1 MAGAIL
7 TINLS
12 RLVENWRFFNEACR
26 ASPDD
31 AVGSAVTDVA
41 AVVKADAYGL
51 GSKEVGSA
59 LWAAGCRRF
68 FVAHGSEGT
77 ALREALAEAEI
88 FVFHGALLGEEE
100 SFKSA
105 RLIPVLNSEEAA
117 LRWAEFGDKSG
128 YRPAALQVDTGM
140 NRLGFSA
147 NEFNRFIQADDFL
160 NQVDLK
166 LIMSHLALAD
176 ELESPQNEQQRSLF
190 ERLVS
195 QLPEALKSVPCSLA
209 NSAGVLHGA
218 EYHYDI
224 ARVGIGLYGGNP
236 FTGVPNPMKAVVKL
250 EAEILQRR
258 EIEVGEAV
266 SYGATWQ
273 AERRSQIATIGV
285 GYADGYLRLGGEQG
299 FVMIGGVKAPIV
311 GRVTMDLIMID
322 VTDIEEPLSRPGCL
336 VELLNDE
343 LTVDDVASWSG
354 TIGYE
359 VLTALGGRYER
370 RYIDS

>member
-31 AVGSAVTDVA
+31 AVGSPLTEVA

-51 GSKEVGSA
+51 GAIEVGKA

-68 FVAHGSEGT
+68 FVAHGSEGA
-77 ALREALAEAEI
+77 ALRETLAEAEI

-117 LRWAEFGDKSG
+117 LRWAEFADKSG
-128 YRPAALQVDTGM
+128 YRPAAIQVDTGM

-147 NEFNRFIQADDFL
+147 NEFNRFIQADAFL
-160 NQVDLK
+160 DQVDLK
-166 LIMSHLALAD
+166 LIMSHLAVAD
-176 ELESPQNEQQRSLF
+176 DHGSPQNEQQRLLF

-195 QLPEALKSVPCSLA
+195 QLPEGLKSVPCSLA
-209 NSAGVLHGA
+209 NSAGVLLGA
-218 EYHYDI
+218 GYHYDI

-258 EIEVGEAV
+258 EIEAGEAV
-266 SYGATWQ
+266 SYGGVWQ

-299 FVMIGGVKAPIV
+299 FVMIGGKAAPIV

-322 VTDIEEPLSRPGCL
+322 VTDIEERLSRPGCF

-343 LTVDDVASWSG
+343 LTVDDVAAWSG